1 MIKGITAGSHIKIEN
16 GHPSMPSFYANIG
29 KELVGQVK
37 YNSSSQS
44 LEVWDGSSWQC
55 IVGAFPTVSLTPEA
69 QRAMTWIIERM
80 AQEELMADHKHP
92 AMKAAYENLQRAR
105 QHLEATAILV
115 KEDYNNEQSTS

>member
-1 MIKGITAGSHIKIEN
+1 
-16 GHPSMPSFYANIG
+16 MPVFYANVG

-55 IVGAFPTVSLTPEA
+55 IVGAFSTISLTPEA
-69 QRAMTWIIERM
+69 QRAVTWIIERM

-105 QHLEATAILV
+105 QQLEATAILV